1 MLWRGLRRLI
11 YLLYGQTWFMASY
24 LNHHWGW
31 SDIGPAWPTHGLRMG
46 DGTFPKDNR
55 NAATK
60 RKATEK
66 SNMLGN
72 QRLLFFSYHAS
83 IDTWRTQEGT
93 KYVLKIRWHPCEL
106 SRYVSSQQSLQSS
119 LCPDPT
125 LPFTILPSSG
135 DSRESL
141 QGRSWGLARQRP
153 VSLAASCHQLWN
165 TIL

>member
-1 MLWRGLRRLI
+1 
-11 YLLYGQTWFMASY
+11 MASY

-72 QRLLFFSYHAS
+72 QRLLFFPTMPQS
-83 IDTWRTQEGT
+83 IPEGLR
-93 KYVLKIRWHPCEL
+93 KGL
-106 SRYVSSQQSLQSS
+106 SM
-119 LCPDPT
+119 C
-125 LPFTILPSSG
+125 
-135 DSRESL
+135 
-141 QGRSWGLARQRP
+141 
-153 VSLAASCHQLWN
+153 
-165 TIL
+165 